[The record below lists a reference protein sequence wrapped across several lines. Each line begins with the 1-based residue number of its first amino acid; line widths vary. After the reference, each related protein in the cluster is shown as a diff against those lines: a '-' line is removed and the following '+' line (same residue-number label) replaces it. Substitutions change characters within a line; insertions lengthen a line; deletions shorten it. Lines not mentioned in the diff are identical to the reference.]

1 MNRSRFVVLSMADDA
16 AQFALFASEF
26 SSVDSA
32 VVALMRDVA
41 RNVVMPRY
49 QNLASSEISEKADA
63 DDLVAEPREGGL
75 LVRFANGAFALLEI
89 VVASV
94 GDDFARFDFGDF

>member
-1 MNRSRFVVLSMADDA
+1 MLQMHAP
-16 AQFALFASEF
+16 
-26 SSVDSA
+26 

-63 DDLVAEPREGGL
+63 DDLVTIAEPEFREGGW
-75 LVRFANGAFALLEI
+75 G
-89 VVASV
+89 
-94 GDDFARFDFGDF
+94 FGPRTRIKRLDR